1 MKVLVDTSAW
11 SLALRREKPV
21 DDCCVRELT
30 ELIDE
35 QRVVMIGPVRQE
47 LLSGIRDHAQFQ
59 RLREHLRAFPDLPLT
74 SADFE
79 RAAEYYNLCRGRGV
93 QGSNTDFLL
102 CAVAANHNLAL
113 LTADLDFFR
122 FAEHLPIRLLQTRS
136 AR

>member
-1 MKVLVDTSAW
+1 MKVLVDTSVW

-21 DDCCVRELT
+21 DNGYLLELT
-30 ELIDE
+30 ELINE

-47 LLSGIRDHAQFQ
+47 LLSGIRVPAQFQ
-59 RLREHLRAFPDLPLT
+59 RLREHLRAFPDLLLT
-74 SADFE
+74 SSDFE
-79 RAAEYYNLCRGRGV
+79 RAAEYFNLCRSRGV

-102 CAVAANHNLAL
+102 CAVAVNHNLAL

-122 FAEHLPIRLLQTRS
+122 FAEHLPIRLLQARS